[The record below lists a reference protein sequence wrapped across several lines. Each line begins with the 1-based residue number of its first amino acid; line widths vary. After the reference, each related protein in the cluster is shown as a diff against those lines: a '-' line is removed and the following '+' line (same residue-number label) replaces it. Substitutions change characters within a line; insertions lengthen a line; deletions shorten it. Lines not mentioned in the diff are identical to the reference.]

1 MKKVSFI
8 LPIILV
14 LTLLITG
21 CGSQDPIESVKNGS
35 LSEYPNMPIAETFKK
50 AYEKLGVDVTE
61 EWEIASEDD
70 VKSFK
75 ENGYLSDDD
84 DVVVRCVYKAID
96 ESNPHEAY
104 ITYTYNQKSQKISVF
119 TVKANDSDLM
129 TGSNAMEYIDIFF
142 KEVK

>member
-1 MKKVSFI
+1 MKKVSLI
-8 LPIILV
+8 LSMIIV

-21 CGSQDPIESVKNGS
+21 CGSQDLIESVKNGS

-61 EWEIASEDD
+61 EWEIAPEDD
-70 VKSFK
+70 VKAFK
-75 ENGYLSDDD
+75 ENGYLSDD

-104 ITYTYNQKSQKISVF
+104 ITYTYNQKNQKISVF

-129 TGSNAMEYIDIFF
+129 TDSNAMEYIDLFF

>member
-8 LPIILV
+8 LSMILV

-61 EWEIASEDD
+61 EWEIAPEDD
-70 VKSFK
+70 VKTFK
-75 ENGYLSDDD
+75 EHGYLSDD

-104 ITYTYNQKSQKISVF
+104 ITYTYNQKSQKIAVF

-142 KEVK
+142 NEVK